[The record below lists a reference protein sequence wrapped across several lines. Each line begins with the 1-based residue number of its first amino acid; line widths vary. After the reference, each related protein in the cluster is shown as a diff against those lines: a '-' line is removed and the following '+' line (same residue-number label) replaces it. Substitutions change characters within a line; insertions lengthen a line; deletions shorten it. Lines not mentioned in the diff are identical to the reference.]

1 MAITFESAGVDP
13 IYNAGVFRLPGLG
26 DGPESSYQ
34 GLEQLFADLLPNKD
48 IVGGQVAK
56 DFVGLVG
63 TPLVGTGTAGV
74 YAAAVYDDSTPGS
87 EVYSGNG
94 VDGLLLLAT
103 DAYDGPRQIN
113 VVKGG
118 TVKTTVGALRAMDA
132 TQLEVLAAALGGKY
146 DAVFNT
152 IKF

>member
-26 DGPESSYQ
+26 EGPESSYQ

-63 TPLVGTGTAGV
+63 TPLVGTSTEGV
-74 YAAAVYDDSTPGS
+74 YAAAVYDDTTPGS
-87 EVYSGNG
+87 EVYSGDG
-94 VDGLLLLAT
+94 VAGLLLLAT

>member
-26 DGPESSYQ
+26 EGPESSYQ

-63 TPLVGTGTAGV
+63 TPLVGTGTEGV
-74 YAAAVYDDSTPGS
+74 YAAAVYATGAYAD
-87 EVYSGNG
+87 G

-118 TVKTTVGALRAMDA
+118 TVKTTVGALRAMNA
-132 TQLEVLAAALGGKY
+132 AQLEVLATALGGKY

>member
-26 DGPESSYQ
+26 EGPESSYQ

-48 IVGGQVAK
+48 IVGGQVAQG
-56 DFVGLVG
+56 FVGLVG
-63 TPLVGTGTAGV
+63 TPLKATATVGV
-74 YAAAVYDDSTPGS
+74 YVPSVFATGSYDD
-87 EVYSGNG
+87 

-103 DAYDGPRQIN
+103 DAYDGARQIN

-118 TVKTTVGALRAMDA
+118 TVKTTVGALRAMNDA
-132 TQLEVLAAALGGKY
+132 QLEALATALGGKF
-146 DAVFNT
+146 DTVFNT

>member
-13 IYNAGVFRLPGLG
+13 IYNAGVFRLPGMG
-26 DGPESSYQ
+26 EGPESSYQ

-48 IVGGQVAK
+48 IVGGQVAQN
-56 DFVGLVG
+56 FVGLVG
-63 TPLVGTGTAGV
+63 TPLVGTGTEGV
-74 YAAAVYDDSTPGS
+74 YRASVYATGAYAD
-87 EVYSGNG
+87 G

-118 TVKTTVGALRAMDA
+118 TVKTTVGALRTMNAA
-132 TQLEVLAAALGGKY
+132 QLGVLATELGGKY
-146 DAVFNT
+146 DPVFNT